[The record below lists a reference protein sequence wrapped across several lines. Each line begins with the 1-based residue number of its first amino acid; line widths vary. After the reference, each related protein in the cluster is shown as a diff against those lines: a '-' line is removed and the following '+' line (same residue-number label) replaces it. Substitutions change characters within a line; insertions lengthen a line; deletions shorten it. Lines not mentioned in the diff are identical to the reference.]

1 MLEPQMKAGRE
12 WTQIIY
18 KRTQIRFTSILLL
31 CITKYETYM
40 EKISLILKEENG
52 GTRILNEIKLHFT
65 CEANRTPLLDKEI
78 LKICSSLYNFWK
90 KNEDMNRER
99 IIWAQEW
106 GIHRLK
112 GLMTSTET

>member
-52 GTRILNEIKLHFT
+52 GNKNIKWNQATFHMW
-65 CEANRTPLLDKEI
+65 
-78 LKICSSLYNFWK
+78 S
-90 KNEDMNRER
+90 
-99 IIWAQEW
+99 Q
-106 GIHRLK
+106 
-112 GLMTSTET
+112 